1 MEDFYIEFA
10 PSFITWGSD
19 EVILLWSNF
28 RKVAASSDSH
38 ATLDSFERLLLVI
51 RKDIGHK
58 NKGID
63 QNRTLLAAFINDLDS
78 IYLLG

>member
-10 PSFITWGSD
+10 QASSLGAPMKSSYFG
-19 EVILLWSNF
+19 NF

-38 ATLDSFERLLLVI
+38 ATLDSFEKLLLVI

-63 QNRTLLAAFINDLDS
+63 QNRTLLATFINDLDS
-78 IYLLG
+78 IYPKK